1 MSEVT
6 EVAELIKALV
16 AASAEFK
23 PIEKDGENTFLAKG
37 KSGGGKYATLDSVL
51 KAVEPALRNHGL
63 KLVQMIDIHES
74 GAPVLKTTLYHES
87 GQSISGNYPLIVNDD
102 PQKFGS
108 AVTYARRYAACAALG
123 VTADKDD
130 DAQSAAKPSSPPA
143 VLPVSGKRQQAMSD
157 VDAELK
163 RLAWSAGDGK
173 AYLQEQF
180 GKSTRKELTDDEL
193 DAFLSDLK
201 KIEVAS

>member
-1 MSEVT
+1 MS

-16 AASAEFK
+16 AASCEFE
-23 PIEKDGENTFLAKG
+23 PIEKDRVNPFL
-37 KSGGGKYATLDSVL
+37 KSKYATLDSVL
-51 KAVEPALRNHGL
+51 KSVEPALLRHGL
-63 KLVQMIDIHES
+63 KLVQAVDIHES

-87 GQSISGNYPLIVNDD
+87 GQSISSSYPLILNDD
-102 PQKFGS
+102 PQKFG
-108 AVTYARRYAACAALG
+108 AAITYARRYSVCAALNI
-123 VTADKDD
+123 TADQDD
-130 DAQSAAKPSSPPA
+130 DAQSAKPATKAGSSTPA

-193 DAFLSDLK
+193 GAFLSDLK
-201 KIEVAS
+201 NIEVSA